1 MSFIPQSRSEWLDQM
16 KLAVFV
22 LALFGYLFFLAE
34 GWSTGLGVY
43 HNPRFCGVAGA
54 FALLALVVASRS
66 QRWVAIAAFVVAVIV
81 GLYGYHENAAWGEK
95 LKKVEAQRSAYIL
108 VTQELI
114 S

>member
-1 MSFIPQSRSEWLDQM
+1 M

-34 GWSTGLGVY
+34 GWSTDLGVY
-43 HNPRFCGVAGA
+43 HNPRFCWAAGA

-66 QRWVAIAAFVVAVIV
+66 QRWVALAALVVAIIV
-81 GLYGYHENAAWGEK
+81 GLYGYHENAAWREK
-95 LKKVEAQRSAYIL
+95 LKKVEVQKSACIL